1 MYCNHGRPQTLAR
14 GALALPWNIYKI
26 DSVTTFCFGQKVPNS
41 LPQDT
46 FMAQNIRKLLPQIPS
61 CIKAI
66 RFTTEKRGQSG
77 KSRREGEGREEKNG
91 ETGEGMDFT
100 FVLQ

>member
-1 MYCNHGRPQTLAR
+1 
-14 GALALPWNIYKI
+14 
-26 DSVTTFCFGQKVPNS
+26 
-41 LPQDT
+41 
-46 FMAQNIRKLLPQIPS
+46 LLPQTPS

-66 RFTTEKRGQSG
+66 RFTAEKRGQSG
-77 KSRREGEGREEKNG
+77 ESRREGKGRDKKNG

>member
-26 DSVTTFCFGQKVPNS
+26 DSVTTFCFGQKVPKS

-46 FMAQNIRKLLPQIPS
+46 FMVQNIRKLLPQTPS

-66 RFTTEKRGQSG
+66 RSTAEKRGQSG
-77 KSRREGEGREEKNG
+77 ESRREGEGREGRKRMKRQGKE
-91 ETGEGMDFT
+91 
-100 FVLQ
+100 